1 MRQLQDSHP
10 RPIIMSQAT
19 KPQDQ
24 QAMSCQKP
32 DFNPWYRPAN
42 FEKHKF
48 VFWHPKIRILYQ
60 KIVFFKTNISERIL
74 NIYSTNFSYGK
85 WMQEGLPNSTG
96 SCELARECKIIKVLH
111 NKKEQHKLDI
121 FWQQIHRYILPS
133 IIWCQLHRL
142 SSSWS
147 TVPYNIQYQ
156 LAVARPV
163 DKTWSFPHQILS
175 DSGQNDDL

>member
-1 MRQLQDSHP
+1 MVKTIQKISHLKKKKINQNMEHNCTEICP
-10 RPIIMSQAT
+10 KIASFLAKISDIFAIF
-19 KPQDQ
+19 
-24 QAMSCQKP
+24 S
-32 DFNPWYRPAN
+32 RPAN

-111 NKKEQHKLDI
+111 NKKNSINLTFSGNRYIQTDA
-121 FWQQIHRYILPS
+121 QIHLY
-133 IIWCQLHRL
+133 LHHL
-142 SSSWS
+142 VS
-147 TVPYNIQYQ
+147 
-156 LAVARPV
+156 VA
-163 DKTWSFPHQILS
+163 
-175 DSGQNDDL
+175 